1 MSFKYKSCAKA
12 AKAGDLDELKNMRE
26 NGRKWDWE
34 TPASA
39 AENGHLECL
48 KYAHQNG
55 CNWHYSTT
63 LRAALNGH
71 LECLKYAHEN
81 GCEWDGYTTMFAA
94 TYGQLDCFKYC
105 FQEWDDPQEFWNLDF
120 ALTKIIYKID
130 LDDKVW
136 RRLFDLDLS
145 KYSDLQVKVND
156 KKKEIEEMKE
166 ESKKILETR
175 LPLDIIKYCIQ
186 IYF

>member
-1 MSFKYKSCAKA
+1 MYK
-12 AKAGDLDELKNMRE
+12 
-26 NGRKWDWE
+26 
-34 TPASA
+34 
-39 AENGHLECL
+39 
-48 KYAHQNG
+48 
-55 CNWHYSTT
+55 YSTT
-63 LRAALNGH
+63 CAGVARIGDLVSLKRMHEEGYEWDRYTPAYAALNGH

-105 FQEWDDPQEFWNLDF
+105 FQKWNDPQEFWNIDF
-120 ALTKIIYKID
+120 NLTKIIDKID
-130 LDDKVW
+130 LDDRVW
-136 RRLFDLDLS
+136 RRLFDLDLN
-145 KYSDLQVKVND
+145 KYPELQVKVNE

-175 LPLDIIKYCIQ
+175 LPLDIIKYCMQ